1 MLSYLKIVRPL
12 NLLIII
18 ASMFLMRYCV
28 IMPFLQFNDL
38 HLQLSF
44 FDFVLL
50 VLSVLF
56 IAAGG
61 YVVNDYYD
69 MKADMVNKDCNK
81 MVIGTK
87 MTLKEA
93 MRFYVI
99 LTFLGLA
106 FGFWFSLEL
115 GDWNFFSLFL
125 LVGGLL
131 WFYSTTYKTI
141 MFVGNLLVSVLVA
154 LVPLLV
160 VIFEMVLF
168 KENFSESIEKGEINY
183 MPIFYFVLG
192 FSIFAFFTN
201 FIREIVKDVEDVE
214 GDKKAEKKTFPI
226 FAGFTNSKVLSFVL
240 ILIEILAL
248 YFVYFKF
255 LNDYYSL
262 YYITIAV
269 VLPLLYALFLVLRAK
284 ENKDFGKVSKVLKFV
299 MVLGLG
305 YSFLICI
312 QLS

>member
-1 MLSYLKIVRPL
+1 
-12 NLLIII
+12 
-18 ASMFLMRYCV
+18 
-28 IMPFLQFNDL
+28 MPFLQFNDL